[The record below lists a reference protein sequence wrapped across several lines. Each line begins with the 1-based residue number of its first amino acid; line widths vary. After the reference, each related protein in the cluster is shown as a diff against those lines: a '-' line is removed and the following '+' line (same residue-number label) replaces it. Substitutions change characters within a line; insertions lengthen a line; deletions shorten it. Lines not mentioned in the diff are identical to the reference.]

1 MRPAWD
7 LPAARALPPASAATA
22 RERPPLGRHRPVRRP
37 VRLTAAA
44 VLVGWHGGGGAAS
57 AAVAPGGHV
66 GQRAASMGGKQRHKA
81 GRSAQIQSGSWGRGI
96 KAQGAI
102 MGRGE
107 APRRPTHLERRREG
121 VRGRRDDG
129 GVECRRREHLQGK
142 ARVRKGCSRAHTEW
156 VTSRELQTS
165 REARASLS
173 NLRSR
178 SASACA
184 LVVHRAAVHT
194 QK

>member
-1 MRPAWD
+1 MALFESSNASRHACTRTNNAHSCDIYTNHACRSLIKKSTLGPSRAAKSAEPTPNALVPMRPAWD

-81 GRSAQIQSGSWGRGI
+81 GCSAQIQSGSQGAGI
-96 KAQGAI
+96 RAQGAI
-102 MGRGE
+102 MGRG
-107 APRRPTHLERRREG
+107 
-121 VRGRRDDG
+121 
-129 GVECRRREHLQGK
+129 
-142 ARVRKGCSRAHTEW
+142 
-156 VTSRELQTS
+156 
-165 REARASLS
+165 
-173 NLRSR
+173 
-178 SASACA
+178 
-184 LVVHRAAVHT
+184 AAVHT
-194 QK
+194 